1 MIGPGRRAR
10 VFAYGA
16 PCDMRKSFNTLS
28 GLVCAMGHEVI
39 AGEAF
44 LFVARNRK
52 RAKVLWHDGTGLC
65 LLAKRLDEGTFAS
78 LWSDDAKTVELSLNE
93 LRLFVE
99 GSKMVGRVKLSPE
112 PSDPARTTRVARAT
126 FA

>member
-1 MIGPGRRAR
+1 MIGPDRRAR

-28 GLVCAMGHEVI
+28 GLVSAMGHEVI

-112 PSDPARTTRVARAT
+112 PADPARTTRVARAT

>member
-1 MIGPGRRAR
+1 
-10 VFAYGA
+10 
-16 PCDMRKSFNTLS
+16 MRKSFNTLS